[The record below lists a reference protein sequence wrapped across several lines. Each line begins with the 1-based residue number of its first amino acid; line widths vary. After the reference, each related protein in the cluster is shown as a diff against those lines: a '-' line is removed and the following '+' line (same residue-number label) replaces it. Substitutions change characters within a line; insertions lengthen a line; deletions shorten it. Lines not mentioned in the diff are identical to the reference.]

1 MTTSSLSNR
10 DEEKVV
16 GLAETAESSP
26 STSRDASPPTFNEQ
40 TNYVPTKQIV
50 TVFVACAVVEFVA
63 LMDQNTLAAALPVV
77 SGYLRAGS
85 QQAWISGAYFVTTTA
100 FTLIFGRL
108 SDIWSRKTVLL
119 GGLLIFFLG
128 SLASSLAQTA
138 TQLIIFR
145 AFTGVGGGGLAT
157 VAQAI
162 VSDVVPLRERGKWQ
176 GILGAAVAIAHGVGP
191 IVGGAFVEIGGDSWR
206 WIFRLNLPLS
216 AIVTLCV
223 IFMMPLKKV
232 HGNWLTKF
240 LAVDWAGMLLTLASS
255 TLLVLGLIWA
265 GGDHPWLSAH
275 VITTLISGVVVA
287 LLFLLW
293 QAHGATLPLVPLY
306 IFKSPLVNG
315 ACLTHFINGWNS
327 LVQIYYIPSFYQ
339 LALSY
344 PPLRAA
350 TMLLPLTIT
359 QTVASTTS
367 GLVVYYTGRYRE
379 SILVGWAVWAI
390 GLGLY
395 STIDESTGLG
405 KQIGYAILT
414 GVGIGQTMQPSLVAI
429 QAGVDRKDMAV
440 VTCTRAFLR
449 SLGGV
454 LGLAISGTILN
465 NSLRGKLDG
474 LGLGE
479 EDVRRL
485 LNARDSVGELTRG
498 VAEREEVRAAVVEGY
513 KSGFRVIFISLAGL
527 AGFAAV
533 LAAVLMPHVS
543 LVREDDERLKA
554 EGRKFVDDRKKGA
567 EESKQ

>member
-1 MTTSSLSNR
+1 MVATNGHFA
-10 DEEKVV
+10 DEEKAVPST
-16 GLAETAESSP
+16 ETSSSP
-26 STSRDASPPTFNEQ
+26 EASRGDSPPAFNEQ
-40 TNYVPTKQIV
+40 TNYIPTKQIV
-50 TVFVACAVVEFVA
+50 TVFVACAIVEFVA

-119 GGLLIFFLG
+119 GGLVIFFFG

-145 AFTGVGGGGLAT
+145 AFTGIGGGGLAT

-176 GILGAAVAIAHGVGP
+176 GILGASVALAHGVGP
-191 IVGGAFVEIGGDSWR
+191 VVGGAFVEQGGNSWR
-206 WIFRLNLPLS
+206 WIFRINLPLS
-216 AIVTLCV
+216 AVVTLCV
-223 IFMMPLKKV
+223 TFMMPLKKV
-232 HGNWLTKF
+232 HGHWLTKF
-240 LAVDWAGMLLTLASS
+240 RAVDWAGMLLSLLST

-265 GGDHPWLSAH
+265 GGDYPWSSVN
-275 VITTLISGVVVA
+275 VIVTIIAGVVVA
-287 LLFLLW
+287 VGFVLW
-293 QAHGATLPLVPLY
+293 QWKGAKLPLVPIY
-306 IFKSPLVNG
+306 IFKSGLVNG

-339 LALSY
+339 LALGY
-344 PPLRAA
+344 APLRAA

-367 GLVVYYTGRYRE
+367 GLVVYWTGRYRE
-379 SILVGWAVWAI
+379 SILVGWVVWAV

-395 STIDESTGLG
+395 STINETTGLG

-414 GVGIGQTMQPSLVAI
+414 GFGIGQTLQPSLVAI
-429 QAGVDRKDMAV
+429 QAGVERKDMAV
-440 VTCTRAFLR
+440 VTCTRSFLR

-454 LGLAISGTILN
+454 LGLAVSGTILN
-465 NSLRGKLDG
+465 NALRVSLARLN
-474 LGLGE
+474 LSP

-485 LNARDSVGELTRG
+485 LDARDSIDELTSSTAG
-498 VAEREEVRAAVVEGY
+498 REEVSRAVLAGY
-513 KSGFRVIFISLAGL
+513 KNGFRIIFMSLAGL
-527 AGFAAV
+527 AG
-533 LAAVLMPHVS
+533 LATLLALF
-543 LVREDDERLKA
+543 LVPQIKLERDDDEALKA
-554 EGRKFVDDRKKGA
+554 EGKKFVNERKKKNST
-567 EESKQ
+567 EPK